1 MMDSGDLGG
10 YKYLDG
16 KMEGMNI
23 IGLSIGVRGL
33 NLMEV
38 CLDLRHVFTIDGL
51 HHDAVI
57 SRLLAGGFSPPLY
70 LHSSFQ
76 AYPELKRQILTA
88 ASHSGAAG
96 TNITKYVLQLILFS
110 PIYRD
115 VVGSALCLFGILF
128 KTWSRKCAQ
137 RGCDCRTLES
147 LYVLGRGGKPNQ

>member
-1 MMDSGDLGG
+1 
-10 YKYLDG
+10 
-16 KMEGMNI
+16 MEGMNI

-96 TNITKYVLQLILFS
+96 ANITKYVLYCLRLS
-110 PIYRD
+110 PI
-115 VVGSALCLFGILF
+115 
-128 KTWSRKCAQ
+128 
-137 RGCDCRTLES
+137 
-147 LYVLGRGGKPNQ
+147 